1 VLYLLPAL
9 MQGNRTMKL
18 KTVILSLTLSAPVLF
33 AGELLAQD
41 QRADSIQAVNNAIEV
56 KVQEEN
62 DAERLSDA
70 KDERRRTKAKAKE
83 AARVEREASDAARES
98 KNALRTEK
106 KAQKAR
112 KQADAQAKKASK
124 ARTKSEK
131 N

>member
-1 VLYLLPAL
+1 
-9 MQGNRTMKL
+9 MKL